1 MQWLPETSC
10 KRGHIPALFA
20 KLPSRP
26 SHGSSTRTFDLQLRS
41 QSSAGRSCSLH
52 SKLIE
57 CSWAAGAISLPLHA
71 QNKERPALGAQLLQ
85 PRVLLWIHWKPQG
98 SFQPLLHCFAEGSS
112 VAGCHCQK
120 PFLESHWGQGVTR
133 SFDQGHICIQ
143 LPISDSFLCCQ
154 LESHS
159 TFIEK

>member
-26 SHGSSTRTFDLQLRS
+26 FHGSSTRTFDLQLRS

-57 CSWAAGAISLPLHA
+57 CSWAAGAISLPLHCSKQGKA
-71 QNKERPALGAQLLQ
+71 SPWSTIAATQGLALDPLETPG
-85 PRVLLWIHWKPQG
+85 VLSTLA
-98 SFQPLLHCFAEGSS
+98 PLLCRRQQCGWLPLSKTFPGKSLGP
-112 VAGCHCQK
+112 GCHQK
-120 PFLESHWGQGVTR
+120 L
-133 SFDQGHICIQ
+133 
-143 LPISDSFLCCQ
+143 
-154 LESHS
+154 
-159 TFIEK
+159 